1 MQKLLRNHSEVM
13 EVKVLDITGK
23 DTGRKVTLSD
33 AVFGIEPNKHAV
45 YLDVKQYLANQRQG
59 THKAKERAEVA
70 GSTRKIK
77 KQKGTG
83 TARAGSI
90 KNPLFKGG
98 GTVFGPRPRSYSFKL
113 NKSLKRLARKS
124 AFTIKMKESNLVVV
138 EDFTFDAPNTKQF
151 IKVLTDLGLDNK
163 KSLFVLGDSN
173 KNVYLSSRNLK
184 ATNVVTNS
192 ELSTYAILNANNL
205 VLLEGSLEG
214 IEENLSK

>member
-1 MQKLLRNHSEVM
+1 M
-13 EVKVLDITGK
+13 EVKVLDKTGK
-23 DTGRKVTLSD
+23 DTGRKVQLSD
-33 AVFGIEPNKHAV
+33 DVFGIEPNNHAV

-83 TARAGSI
+83 TARAGSA

-124 AFTIKMKESNLVVV
+124 AFSIKAKESNIMVV
-138 EDFTFDAPNTKQF
+138 EDFTFEAPNTKNF
-151 IKVLTDLGLDNK
+151 ITVLKALGLENK
-163 KSLFVLGDSN
+163 KSLIVLGDTN

-184 ATNVVTNS
+184 AASVITNS

-214 IEENLSK
+214 IEENLNK

>member
-1 MQKLLRNHSEVM
+1 M
-13 EVKVLDITGK
+13 EVKVLDKTGK
-23 DTGRKVTLSD
+23 DTGRKVQLSD
-33 AVFGIEPNKHAV
+33 SVFAIEPNNHAV

-83 TARAGSI
+83 TARAGSA

-124 AFTIKMKESNLVVV
+124 AFSIKAKESNIIVL
-138 EDFTFDAPNTKQF
+138 EDFTFETPNTKNF
-151 IKVLTDLGLDNK
+151 ITVLKALGLENK
-163 KSLFVLGDSN
+163 KSLFVLGDTN

-184 ATNVVTNS
+184 ASNVISNL

>member
-1 MQKLLRNHSEVM
+1 M
-13 EVKVLDITGK
+13 EAKVLDFNGK
-23 DTGRKVTLSD
+23 DTGRKVQLSD
-33 AVFGIEPNKHAV
+33 SVFAIEPNNHAV

-83 TARAGSI
+83 TARAGSA

-124 AFTIKMKESNLVVV
+124 AFSIKAKEANIIVL
-138 EDFTFDAPNTKQF
+138 EDFSFETPNTKNF
-151 IKVLTDLGLDNK
+151 INVLKSLGLENK

-184 ATNVVTNS
+184 ASKVIS
-192 ELSTYAILNANNL
+192 SLELSTYDILNTNSL
-205 VLLEGSLEG
+205 VLLEGSLEV
-214 IEENLSK
+214 IEDNLSK

>member
-1 MQKLLRNHSEVM
+1 MQELLCNHSEVM
-13 EVKVLDITGK
+13 EVKVLDFNGK
-23 DTGRKVTLSD
+23 DTGRKVQLSD
-33 AVFGIEPNKHAV
+33 SVFAIEPNNHAV

-83 TARAGSI
+83 TARAGSA

-113 NKSLKRLARKS
+113 NKNLKRLARKS
-124 AFTIKMKESNLVVV
+124 AFSIKAKESNIIVL
-138 EDFTFDAPNTKQF
+138 EDFNFETPSTKNF
-151 IKVLTDLGLDNK
+151 INVLKALGLDNK
-163 KSLFVLGDSN
+163 KSLFVLGDAN

-184 ATNVVTNS
+184 ASNVVTAS

-205 VLLEGSLEG
+205 VLLEGSLEA

>member
-1 MQKLLRNHSEVM
+1 M
-13 EVKVLDITGK
+13 EVKVLDFNGK
-23 DTGRKVTLSD
+23 DTGRKVQLSD
-33 AVFGIEPNKHAV
+33 SVFAIEPNNHAV

-83 TARAGSI
+83 TARAGSA

-113 NKSLKRLARKS
+113 NKAVKRLARKS
-124 AFTIKMKESNLVVV
+124 AFSIKAKESNIIVV
-138 EDFTFDAPNTKQF
+138 EDFTFETPNTKNF
-151 IKVLTDLGLDNK
+151 INVLKSLGLENK

-184 ATNVVTNS
+184 GSSVLSSS

-214 IEENLSK
+214 IEDNLSK

>member
-1 MQKLLRNHSEVM
+1 MQKLLCNHSEVM
-13 EVKVLDITGK
+13 EVKVLDIKGK
-23 DTGRKVTLSD
+23 DTGRKVKLSD
-33 AVFGIEPNKHAV
+33 SVFGIEPNKHAV

-83 TARAGSI
+83 TARAGSA

-113 NKSLKRLARKS
+113 NKGLKRLARKS
-124 AFTIKMKESNLVVV
+124 AFSLKAKESNLIVV
-138 EDFTFDAPNTKQF
+138 EDFTFDTPSTKNF
-151 IKVLTDLGLDNK
+151 LSVLSALGLENK

-184 ATNVVTNS
+184 ASNVVTNS
-192 ELSTYAILNANNL
+192 ELSTYAILYANNL

-214 IEENLSK
+214 IEDNLSK

>member
-1 MQKLLRNHSEVM
+1 M
-13 EVKVLDITGK
+13 EVKVLDINGK
-23 DTGRKVTLSD
+23 ETGRKVQLSD
-33 AVFGIEPNKHAV
+33 SVFAIEPNNHAV

-83 TARAGSI
+83 TARAGSA

-124 AFTIKMKESNLVVV
+124 AFSIKAQESNIVVV
-138 EDFTFDAPNTKQF
+138 EDFNFETPNTKNF
-151 IKVLTDLGLDNK
+151 INVLKALGLENK
-163 KSLFVLGDSN
+163 KSLFVLGESN

-184 ATNVVTNS
+184 ASSVVTNS

-205 VLLEGSLEG
+205 ILSEGSLEG
-214 IEENLSK
+214 IVENLNK

>member
-1 MQKLLRNHSEVM
+1 M
-13 EVKVLDITGK
+13 EVKVLNISGK
-23 DTGRKVTLSD
+23 ETGRTVQLSD
-33 AVFGIEPNKHAV
+33 DVFGIEPNNHAV

-83 TARAGSI
+83 TARAGSA

-113 NKSLKRLARKS
+113 NKNLKRLARKS
-124 AFTIKMKESNLVVV
+124 AFSIKAKESNLVVI
-138 EDFTFDAPNTKQF
+138 EDFNFETPNTKNF
-151 IKVLTDLGLDNK
+151 INVLKALGLENK
-163 KSLFVLGDSN
+163 KSLVVLGDSN

-184 ATNVVTNS
+184 ASNVVTSS
-192 ELSTYAILNANNL
+192 ELSTYAILNANNV

-214 IEENLSK
+214 IVENLSK

>member
-1 MQKLLRNHSEVM
+1 LQKLLCNHSEVM

-33 AVFGIEPNKHAV
+33 SVFGIEPNKHAV

-83 TARAGSI
+83 TARAGSA

-124 AFTIKMKESNLVVV
+124 AFAIKLKESNLVVV
-138 EDFTFDAPNTKQF
+138 EDFTFDAPNTKKF
-151 IKVLTDLGLDNK
+151 ISVLGSLGLENK
-163 KSLFVLGDSN
+163 KSLFVLGESN

-184 ATNVVTNS
+184 AVNVLTNS